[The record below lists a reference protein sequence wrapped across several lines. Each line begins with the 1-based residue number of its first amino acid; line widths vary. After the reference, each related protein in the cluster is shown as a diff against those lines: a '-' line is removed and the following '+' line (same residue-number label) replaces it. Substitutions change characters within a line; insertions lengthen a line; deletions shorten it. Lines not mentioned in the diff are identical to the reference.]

1 MSYCYHFLETEQ
13 TASQARDVW
22 KKKPALKQIQ
32 NKQQQLIKA
41 TKQKKIG
48 HYQNKLKTLT
58 NLEKPVF
65 KKPRLDHLPS
75 IEPAPTKIEPT
86 TTKIDVEII
95 VDDIKSAPAHQ
106 KWFCSVCKIQYN
118 STASIYQHKKT
129 TMHKNNEYLN
139 IKILSI

>member
-1 MSYCYHFLETEQ
+1 MSYCYLFLETEQ
-13 TASQARDVW
+13 NASQVRDVW

-65 KKPRLDHLPS
+65 KKPR
-75 IEPAPTKIEPT
+75 
-86 TTKIDVEII
+86 
-95 VDDIKSAPAHQ
+95 
-106 KWFCSVCKIQYN
+106 
-118 STASIYQHKKT
+118 
-129 TMHKNNEYLN
+129 
-139 IKILSI
+139 